1 MPYIAKDVQTGFM
14 IHADAG
20 VKKRK
25 YTCVCPEAHAVCL
38 RQGDKNVAHFAHI
51 PVCGRDGDFIPS
63 CKAGGESEKH
73 IQAKQKLVEW
83 QGCYQFALRTCEICR
98 TKVREDCKNGQ
109 MKMEA
114 RSTDKRW
121 QYDVL
126 LTREDQSML
135 AMEVYHTHS
144 TGDKKVSSSAIL
156 GVQIAEFD
164 ADAILNLNKG
174 GWLDNKRDASWICSQ
189 QCKHQQE
196 MELKRLAE
204 ARRQAQK
211 QEQLKRQQA
220 MEERRQAQ
228 QQEEFMRKCETL
240 YQAQRQERMKQQE
253 ISSTVPVQAIQ
264 QESELELQ
272 EELERQDKLE
282 KWRKYRVDLQEWESA
297 QRLLQIKMAP
307 KLPFKK

>member
-14 IHADAG
+14 IHANAG

-25 YTCVCPEAHAVCL
+25 YTCVCPEAHAMCL
-38 RQGDKNVAHFAHI
+38 RQGDKNVPHFAHI
-51 PVCGRDGDFIPS
+51 PVRGRDGDYVPS
-63 CKAGGESEKH
+63 CRAGGESERH

-83 QGCYQFALRTCEICR
+83 QGCYQFALRTCEICHA
-98 TKVREDCKNGQ
+98 KVKEDCKNGQ

-135 AMEVYHTHS
+135 AMEVYNTHS
-144 TGDKKVSSSAIL
+144 TGDKKVNSSAIL

-174 GWLDNKRDASWICSQ
+174 GWLDNKRDASWICSPR
-189 QCKHQQE
+189 CKGVKHRRE
-196 MELKRLAE
+196 MEVKRQAE
-204 ARRQAQK
+204 LTQQAKVARGQAQK
-211 QEQLKRQQA
+211 QEELKRQL
-220 MEERRQAQ
+220 R
-228 QQEEFMRKCETL
+228 ETGT
-240 YQAQRQERMKQQE
+240 Q
-253 ISSTVPVQAIQ
+253 
-264 QESELELQ
+264 SELD
-272 EELERQDKLE
+272 ELERQE

-297 QRLLQIKMAP
+297 QRLLS
-307 KLPFKK
+307 KLPFET